1 MLVNALL
8 AVAVTVAPTAPSAE
22 YELAYSNAVKL
33 EQAQASCMK
42 AAGLQ
47 YLPDNIVKSVRTE
60 TERKALN
67 GDVKAMRQL
76 RAEEGFGIW
85 SEVKEAETKEHPND
99 KIVDSLPAAKLKA
112 YKAAQEQCFVKA
124 VKTVLNKDV
133 SSKEDYEQQ
142 VDLAIAEAEEE
153 LNKDVKLAKLSKS
166 FASCLKIKKA
176 AKPTDVA
183 EAKRKEIIEARTDMA
198 EKQGV
203 TTSDQQRVTAA
214 GEEELP
220 LPKVSEAQV
229 KPLLKKEIKAALD
242 DLECGKDF
250 YAAYEPAAWKLKQ
263 KVYAEYG
270 VPFAW

>member
-8 AVAVTVAPTAPSAE
+8 AVAVTVAPAAPPAE

-33 EQAQASCMK
+33 EQVQASCMK

-85 SEVKEAETKEHPND
+85 SEVTEAETKEHPND
-99 KIVDSLPAAKLKA
+99 KIIDSLPAAKLKA

-133 SSKEDYEQQ
+133 ASKEDYEKQI
-142 VDLAIAEAEEE
+142 DLAITEAEEE

-183 EAKRKEIIEARTDMA
+183 EAKRKEVIEARTEMA

-203 TTSDQQRVTAA
+203 AGPDQ
-214 GEEELP
+214 EEL
-220 LPKVSEAQV
+220 LIPKVSEAQV

-242 DLECGKDF
+242 DLECGEDF
-250 YAAYEPAAWKLKQ
+250 YAAYEPKAWKLKQ